1 MPRHR
6 PPKRI
11 RFNHINADACQRMWA
26 AVLQL
31 AIKEAKTRP
40 EARRWLFGREAEH
53 VAALTGLDPD
63 AYRANIARLLDSDDH
78 A

>member
-1 MPRHR
+1 
-6 PPKRI
+6 
-11 RFNHINADACQRMWA
+11 MWA